1 VTKGNPSGTRS
12 RFGLRALATVEVNSR
27 LGLSRFHPLVRGAL
41 TYQLI
46 EMTWAFALRRSEDT
60 DFAYS
65 FAGTATSADSYR
77 TFEAGLG
84 QLVENAIPS
93 MLKKWTESGGMD
105 ALRGK
110 AAQGGLGVRS
120 AG

>member
-1 VTKGNPSGTRS
+1 
-12 RFGLRALATVEVNSR
+12 
-27 LGLSRFHPLVRGAL
+27 LVRGAL